1 MKKEKLFTIILP
13 TFKREKE
20 LIFAVESIL
29 NQTSNNWRIIIVN
42 DSPDHNYAEFE
53 EKYLPN
59 EKIIYL
65 KQIKNLGK
73 NAGLNRA
80 LDLIALEEKES
91 EVREYITFL
100 DDDDW
105 FNEKAIENMNILTEK
120 YLGQEWFISNR
131 AMKDGNVITK
141 FINDTRKNNSEK
153 LLSYAKKYWIFK
165 KMIGDATVLLD
176 AKIALKSR
184 FSKKIKNGEE
194 WFYFSTLP
202 KKKFIYYDFN
212 STISNGYLMDGI
224 TKNYNDKKL
233 RLKNTLK
240 MFFELISLKKINL
253 WHLLYFPLR
262 IGSILIKSSKAQVK
276 FVEKI
281 ISTQKD

>member
-13 TFKREKE
+13 TYKREKE
-20 LIFAVESIL
+20 LTFAVESIL
-29 NQTSNNWRIIIVN
+29 NQTSNNWRVIIVN

-53 EKYLPN
+53 KKYLPN

-73 NAGLNRA
+73 NAGLNRV
-80 LDLIALEEKES
+80 LDLISLEKKPET
-91 EVREYITFL
+91 REYITFL

-105 FNEKAIENMNILTEK
+105 FNERAIENMNIITEK
-120 YLGQEWFISNR
+120 YPEQNWFISNR
-131 AMKDGNVITK
+131 AMRDGKVITK
-141 FINDTRKNNSEK
+141 FINDTRKNNNEK

-176 AKIALKSR
+176 ANMATKSR

-194 WFYFSTLP
+194 WFYFSILTQ
-202 KKKFIYYDFN
+202 KKFMYYDFN

-224 TKNYNDKKL
+224 TKNYNNKKL

-240 MFFELISLKKINL
+240 MFFELIKIKKINF
-253 WHLLYFPLR
+253 WHILYFPLR
-262 IGSILIKSSKAQVK
+262 IGSILIKSSKAQIR

-281 ISTQKD
+281 TSTEKD